1 MCRKTI
7 LLGVKIDV
15 SLIYSTEGM
24 TMSEEETI
32 DMMVENLTA
41 KAMDG
46 WKYRSKAQGSSP
58 GDNEVL
64 LAIQKSYR
72 SIYEDVIE
80 ENKYV
85 QMYSMMFRVLKS
97 FFPESITVNLPDVKI
112 PVEYYVPKT
121 FIPSENESSSHMV
134 VLEIRL

>member
-46 WKYRSKAQGSSP
+46 WKYRSKAQRSSP

-97 FFPESITVNLPDVKI
+97 FFPESITGNLPDVKI

>member
-46 WKYRSKAQGSSP
+46 WKYRSKAQRSSP

-112 PVEYYVPKT
+112 PGEYYVPKT

>member
-46 WKYRSKAQGSSP
+46 WKYRSKAQRSSP

-97 FFPESITVNLPDVKI
+97 FSPESITVNLPDVKI

>member
-46 WKYRSKAQGSSP
+46 WKYRSKAQRSSP

-121 FIPSENESSSHMV
+121 FITSENESSSHMV

>member
-46 WKYRSKAQGSSP
+46 WKYRSKAQRSSP

-97 FFPESITVNLPDVKI
+97 FFPESITVNLPEVKI
-112 PVEYYVPKT
+112 PV
-121 FIPSENESSSHMV
+121 
-134 VLEIRL
+134 

>member
-1 MCRKTI
+1 MCLKTF

-15 SLIYSTEGM
+15 PLIYSTEGM

-32 DMMVENLTA
+32 DTMVENLTA

-46 WKYRSKAQGSSP
+46 WKYRSKAQRASP
-58 GDNEVL
+58 EDNEVL

-80 ENKYV
+80 ENKYL
-85 QMYSMMFRVLKS
+85 QMYSMTFRVLKS
-97 FFPESITVNLPDVKI
+97 FFPESITINLPDVKI

-121 FIPSENESSSHMV
+121 NIPSENESSSRII

>member
-46 WKYRSKAQGSSP
+46 WKYRSKAQRSSP

-97 FFPESITVNLPDVKI
+97 FFPESITVKLPDVKI